1 MIAECERFWFMYQYL
16 STGQRKPH
24 KRHQSYT
31 LVVFFYSFF
40 WFLLLL
46 FVIKVAPCLDSNL
59 AYFYHIHMTICI
71 YLLYS
76 VYGLNC
82 LNPPKC
88 YRKAKNRQSDVLSII
103 VIHHFVPGLQR
114 LIACDMRLGTHV
126 FVGHYRIESMWMVEL
141 PGFIWK
147 LIGTFLL
154 NPEVIK
160 KAVLSLG
167 HLFKWNQMALIA
179 APASID
185 STIFEAV
192 IFAGNSPLRSR
203 IIFRDICIQNSG
215 YFFRIF

>member
-40 WFLLLL
+40 SFFWLLLLL

-114 LIACDMRLGTHV
+114 LYCLRCAVGHTCIRWALQNWINVDGRVARFYLKIDRHV
-126 FVGHYRIESMWMVEL
+126 F
-141 PGFIWK
+141 
-147 LIGTFLL
+147 
-154 NPEVIK
+154 IK
-160 KAVLSLG
+160 
-167 HLFKWNQMALIA
+167 
-179 APASID
+179 
-185 STIFEAV
+185 
-192 IFAGNSPLRSR
+192 
-203 IIFRDICIQNSG
+203 SG
-215 YFFRIF
+215 SY